1 MPRIIPPNS
10 SNFLAWVQEHERA
23 WSNLVYSGRPSL
35 EEILTAPV
43 VVFWKRAGTEKPDKH
58 LVITLHPDLT
68 QLEKHFARMLLFSP
82 NELPRSQVVA
92 IFQDRKQIR
101 IAEVRIRF
109 EPVEQETH

>member
-1 MPRIIPPNS
+1 MTRIIPPNNN
-10 SNFLAWVQEHERA
+10 NFLAWVQEHERA

-43 VVFWKRAGTEKPDKH
+43 VVFWKRVGIEKPDKH

-68 QLEKHFARMLLFSP
+68 QLEKHFSRLLLFSA
-82 NELPRSQVVA
+82 NEMPRSQVVA
-92 IFQDRKQIR
+92 IFQERQQIR

-109 EPVEQETH
+109 EPVEQKTR